1 MCVVRLPETGQH
13 SAKRAALDFI
23 VPHPDAFHR
32 YQYLQHA
39 HRRRLVYI
47 AQGHHPAAHGA
58 DDPVENYKQ
67 VLKALKGVSF
77 SSPQMGD
84 VMRRRRERL
93 AKRLQAVV
101 DETEL
106 LRAHFVE
113 NDLTQRQCQ
122 ELQDDLEQAQ
132 TLGQPELLKDLV
144 DELKP
149 TKKEHQGR
157 VCC

>member
-1 MCVVRLPETGQH
+1 M
-13 SAKRAALDFI
+13 
-23 VPHPDAFHR
+23 
-32 YQYLQHA
+32 YLQHA
-39 HRRRLVYI
+39 HRRRLV

-67 VLKALKGVSF
+67 VLKALNVWPSACA
-77 SSPQMGD
+77 
-84 VMRRRRERL
+84 VM
-93 AKRLQAVV
+93 
-101 DETEL
+101 DEAEL

-149 TKKEHQGR
+149 MKKEHQGR
-157 VCC
+157 SKVATCSMTTFLSASELSYEEGYVEDGQSRDE